1 MAEAE
6 CLQNLL
12 AQGFLPVVCRLVIS
26 RLSDLRAL
34 GCCFVGG
41 HIVFLG
47 WSGICPVY
55 LLFEIEK
62 DDNV

>member
-1 MAEAE
+1 M
-6 CLQNLL
+6 
-12 AQGFLPVVCRLVIS
+12 
-26 RLSDLRAL
+26 
-34 GCCFVGG
+34 GG